1 MKYKLIALVG
11 LAVVF
16 SAHTPAYAEETGAWV
31 KVNANG
37 EAIGQAIVCTPS
49 VCGNPNSL
57 YNQLTLGANEQYVLQ
72 NPTTPNGNTAG
83 IGASQGA
90 NSVKVDL
97 ETKVW
102 TITSEEKIFGGN
114 GDDLIGTQIIQRTYD
129 RTLQNPIATKVID
142 SPIINNTTTVNNS
155 TTINYYAKIM
165 AEYQRWLDELN
176 KWFYL
181 TFGYKLG
188 GNK

>member
-1 MKYKLIALVG
+1 MKYKLIAFVG

-16 SAHTPAYAEETGAWV
+16 SAHTPAYADTYV
-31 KVNANG
+31 KVDVNGNA
-37 EAIGQAIVCTPS
+37 ISSQIVCS
-49 VCGNPNSL
+49 ADVCGNANST
-57 YNQLTLGANEQYVLQ
+57 YSQLTLGVGEQWVLQ
-72 NPTTPNGNTAG
+72 NTENHGVGGQDPNYK
-83 IGASQGA
+83 
-90 NSVKVDL
+90 VKVDL

-102 TITSEEKIFGGN
+102 TISNENKVVDPISKEVVGVQKIE
-114 GDDLIGTQIIQRTYD
+114 RTYD

-142 SPIINNTTTVNNS
+142 SPIINTTTTVNNS

>member
-16 SAHTPAYAEETGAWV
+16 SAHTPAYAEERGAWV
-31 KVNANG
+31 QVDANG
-37 EAIGQAIVCTPS
+37 NAISQAIVCTPS
-49 VCGNPNSL
+49 VCGGTNFM
-57 YNQLTLGANEQYVLQ
+57 GGGWVLQ
-72 NPTTPNGNTAG
+72 NPATPDGNISGVGAG
-83 IGASQGA
+83 QGPT
-90 NSVKVDL
+90 SVKVDL

-102 TITSEEKIFGGN
+102 TITNESKVIDPISKEV
-114 GDDLIGTQIIQRTYD
+114 IGVQKTEQTYD
-129 RTLQNPIATKVID
+129 RTLQNPIEVKVID
-142 SPIINNTTTVNNS
+142 SPVIKTTTTVNNS

>member
-1 MKYKLIALVG
+1 LVS
-11 LAVVF
+11 F

-72 NPTTPNGNTAG
+72 NPATPDGNVSGVGAG
-83 IGASQGA
+83 QGPT
-90 NSVKVDL
+90 SVKVDL

-102 TITSEEKIFGGN
+102 TISNENKVIDPISKEVVGVQKIE
-114 GDDLIGTQIIQRTYD
+114 RTYD
-129 RTLQNPIATKVID
+129 RTLQKPIATKVID
-142 SPIINNTTTVNNS
+142 SPIINTTTTVNNS
-155 TTINYYAKIM
+155 TTINQYAKIM
-165 AEYQRWLDELN
+165 AEYQRWLDEIN

>member
-72 NPTTPNGNTAG
+72 NPATPNGNVSGVG
-83 IGASQGA
+83 IEQGA
-90 NSVKVDL
+90 TSVQLDF

-102 TITSEEKIFGGN
+102 TITYDNKVIDPTSQEIIGIEKS
-114 GDDLIGTQIIQRTYD
+114 QQTYD
-129 RTLQNPIATKVID
+129 RTLQNPIATTIID
-142 SPIINNTTTVNNS
+142 SPIINTTTTVNNS

>member
-31 KVNANG
+31 QVDSNGNA
-37 EAIGQAIVCTPS
+37 ISQAIVCTPS
-49 VCGNPNSL
+49 VCGETNF
-57 YNQLTLGANEQYVLQ
+57 LGGGWVLQ
-72 NPTTPNGNTAG
+72 NTEINGVGAHDPNYK
-83 IGASQGA
+83 
-90 NSVKVDL
+90 VKVDL

-102 TITSEEKIFGGN
+102 TISTQTTVDNPITNTVYNRLIEKTYN
-114 GDDLIGTQIIQRTYD
+114 G
-129 RTLQNPIATKVID
+129 TLQNPIETKFID
-142 SPIINNTTTVNNS
+142 SPIINTTTTVNNS